1 MESFKKTIHVYKF
14 LFCDQYREQMQRILV
29 LSLTVVHWRG
39 KKSSYTC

>member
-1 MESFKKTIHVYKF
+1 MIGKF

-29 LSLTVVHWRG
+29 LSLTE